1 MTTHDDGRHGAG
13 SRDRAE
19 DNAGPGPHGAGERS
33 HHYESTHGTSRTGRL
48 VRGVA
53 AMVLFTL
60 PVLFLG
66 FAVRQKFD
74 PLIRVDED
82 VINTATSATREAG
95 LADLFIVIQTI
106 SQPFLV
112 YIVATAVA
120 LWVWL
125 RKGLR
130 SRALWAFVTMM
141 VAWNVGLLA
150 KSIVQR
156 ARPVVDDPIS
166 HSPGYSFPS
175 GHAFNIAVVVTVLVF
190 LLWPLLTP
198 VTRKASIVVAVVVA
212 LVVGI
217 DRIMLGA
224 HFPSDVVAGYVLGV
238 GTTFSSWLGFIGKK
252 AATSSPGPSS
262 PA

>member
-1 MTTHDDGRHGAG
+1 M
-13 SRDRAE
+13 
-19 DNAGPGPHGAGERS
+19 
-33 HHYESTHGTSRTGRL
+33 RL
-48 VRGVA
+48 VRGA
-53 AMVLFTL
+53 LAMVVFTL
-60 PVLFLG
+60 PVLLLG
-66 FAVRQKFD
+66 FAVRQQFD
-74 PLIRVDED
+74 PLIRLDER
-82 VINTATSATREAG
+82 VIRAATSATRDTGLAG
-95 LADLFIVIQTI
+95 LFLVIQAV

-112 YIVATAVA
+112 YIVATVVA
-120 LWVWL
+120 AWVWW

-130 SRALWAFVTMM
+130 NRALWAFVTMM

-150 KSIVQR
+150 KSVVQR

-198 VTRKASIVVAVVVA
+198 ATRRVSVGVAVVVA
-212 LVVGI
+212 LVVGL
-217 DRIMLGA
+217 DRVMLGA
-224 HFPSDVVAGYVLGV
+224 HFPSDVIAGYVLGV